1 MGRALVSGA
10 VESPPRPSNARAAL
24 AVAVWIGGAAFS
36 FALALSLGKSQGQ
49 ALGTWLAGRGL
60 LPLELG
66 LGLGSVLG
74 MAVAAAIVQLVA
86 AVAAAAVR
94 GAGFGSAASWRRDA
108 AIALWW
114 GLHTFPASGLYLV
127 ALPVG
132 RAARLRLAAR
142 RPALARVLAALYLVC
157 FAVFLLGLVRWAPF
171 FDDGEIA
178 FYVAFT
184 VALGVALAVWPAR
197 RREALVVASVGL
209 ALYFVVDPPQ
219 KVDFAARAAV
229 AAGVLTLGVGPA
241 LLAGREGC
249 AEMGAA
255 GPTLAL
261 LSLGLWTWFGE
272 FLVLPSVRD
281 ADAIASAPGVSLL
294 YRNASPGGPGADNR
308 FLMEACDPARILYGS
323 RDIPSGIV
331 RLDDGH
337 VVQRLRVHTG
347 YNLVVDCAAGVGY
360 VGNYS
365 GGTIERVD
373 LATLR
378 LLPPVPKVR
387 IGGPTLLQLS
397 PDGERLYAIDDT
409 NGQFRRITLAT
420 GKADLELRE
429 CLPNGLFVDEGLHRV
444 YLPSCGWLDVYDDRT
459 GELVA
464 KVDLR
469 RGFDPPFPL
478 GPHFHRITAD
488 PATGKA
494 FVSYLE
500 TGRIYRV
507 DGATGALERES
518 ILGRGLRDLTW
529 DARNGVVWV
538 GNYVTGEL
546 LAVDP
551 ASLAVVGRVQVG
563 RRIRSIEPSL
573 DGKRVY
579 VTSAIGGVA
588 VDVAT
593 VLGR

>member
-1 MGRALVSGA
+1 MTAVPRDGDASRPGRGRA
-10 VESPPRPSNARAAL
+10 AA
-24 AVAVWIGGAAFS
+24 ATVVWLGGVVFS

-49 ALGTWLAGRGL
+49 ALGTWLAGRGV

-66 LGLGSVLG
+66 LGLGSVFG
-74 MAVAAAIVQLVA
+74 MAVVAAAVQLAA

-94 GAGFGSAASWRRDA
+94 GAGFGGVASWRRDA

-114 GLHTFPASGLYLV
+114 GIHTFPASGLYLV

-132 RAARLRLAAR
+132 RAARLRLARR
-142 RPALARVLAALYLVC
+142 RPVVARVLAALYLAG

-171 FDDGEIA
+171 FDDGEVA
-178 FYVAFT
+178 FFVAFT
-184 VALGVALAVWPAR
+184 LVLGAVLTAWPER
-197 RREALVVASVGL
+197 RREWLVVAAVAL
-209 ALYFVVDPPQ
+209 ALYFALDPPQ
-219 KVDFAARAAV
+219 KVSFGPRAAV
-229 AAGVLTLGVGPA
+229 ALGVLALGVGPA
-241 LLAGREGC
+241 LVAGREGC
-249 AEMGAA
+249 RQMGAL
-255 GPTLAL
+255 GPTFAL
-261 LSLGLWTWFGE
+261 LGLGLWTWFGE

-281 ADAIASAPGVSLL
+281 ADAIAAAPGVTLL
-294 YRNASPGGPGADNR
+294 YRNGSPSGPGADNR
-308 FLMEACDPARILYGS
+308 FLMEACDRTRILYGS

-331 RLDDGH
+331 RLEGGR
-337 VVQRLRVHTG
+337 VVERLRVHTG
-347 YNLVVDCAAGVGY
+347 YNLVTDCAAGVGY

-365 GGTIERVD
+365 GGQIERVD
-373 LATLR
+373 LASLR
-378 LLPPVPKVR
+378 LLTPVPEVR

-397 PDGERLYAIDDT
+397 PDGARLYAIDDT

-420 GKADLELRE
+420 GQADLELRE
-429 CLPNGLFVDEGLHRV
+429 CLPNGLFVDEELHRV

-459 GELVA
+459 GEPVS

-488 PATGKA
+488 TATGKA

-507 DGATGALERES
+507 DGASGALEAET

-529 DARNGVVWV
+529 DAKNGVVWV

-551 ASLAVVGRVQVG
+551 ASLAVAGRVQVG

-573 DGKRVY
+573 DGRRVY